1 MLEKAGESVID
12 VQGADTGDDEDENN
26 APSAEQTAN

>member
-12 VQGADTGDDEDENN
+12 VQGADTGDDEEENSA
-26 APSAEQTAN
+26 APADQTAN

>member
-12 VQGADTGDDEDENN
+12 VQGADKGDDEEENN
-26 APSAEQTAN
+26 AAPADQTAN